1 MAACPWEEVV
11 FTCRTTE
18 AASLTWSSDQFSTS
32 QHRIRFLPL
41 NLQNPPRVD
50 GNFTA
55 TLTEV
60 IVNPDN
66 MIFANFT
73 STLAVNATVDLSGTV
88 IECNDQQV
96 SKYQTLLVAGCHN
109 IIYPLII
116 DLNLNGF
123 LGV

>member
-1 MAACPWEEVV
+1 M
-11 FTCRTTE
+11 FTCRATE
-18 AASLTWSSDQFSTS
+18 AASLTWSSDQFSSS
-32 QHRIRFLPL
+32 QLHRIRFLPM
-41 NLQNPPRVD
+41 NLQNTPRVD

-66 MIFANFT
+66 MLFANFT

-109 IIYPLII
+109 IIYPL
-116 DLNLNGF
+116 
-123 LGV
+123 